1 MSKKL
6 EFVIEDEEEEE
17 EENTKSTIPLADGVR
32 GTSSLIYSVNTSVPL
47 DEKKELEFVIEDEE
61 EEVVITNE
69 PICNM
74 ENPIVVGVRGALL
87 PEYMNIINKT
97 GIDYKEY
104 QYEGVNWCIENEKS
118 VLVRGGI
125 IADEMGLGK
134 TIMMISLIMLNEKKN
149 TLIILPSVLLEQ
161 WEKQIKK
168 ITGNEAVIYYGKNRN
183 ILTNDILKKSKIV
196 LTTYHTL
203 LSHRCILHQVNW
215 SRIIIDEAHH
225 LCNSNTKLYRK
236 VYMLHREIMWLVT
249 GTPIRNKIEDFYN
262 MCYLFGLKPKYYTN
276 IDNYEEI
283 RNKYILR
290 RTREEVGIILPPLI
304 EERIMVEWESKEE
317 YDLAMRMHSHL
328 PNATNVGT
336 KHRGNTHM
344 FPLEAIM
351 RTRQS
356 CILPKLLGKEYQT
369 NKPITSSKLNR
380 LVSLITERKENGN
393 GKIVFCH
400 FRQEIDT
407 IKQMLGKQ
415 GIRNVITFDGRN
427 STQKDLLTQKAD
439 VLILQIQSCCEGL
452 NLQENYNEVY
462 FISPNWNP
470 FIEDQAIARCYR
482 IGQTKN
488 VYVYH
493 FEMSSFG
500 NTEEDH
506 TVKQITIDN
515 YIKVTQERKRNLSK
529 FIIDGIPIPHE
540 DIQTNKVKK
549 NNKIS
554 NSNISNEETIIQ

>member
-1 MSKKL
+1 MEKI
-6 EFVIEDEEEEE
+6 EFVIEEEEE
-17 EENTKSTIPLADGVR
+17 EEEELV
-32 GTSSLIYSVNTSVPL
+32 TSSRYRRI
-47 DEKKELEFVIEDEE
+47 
-61 EEVVITNE
+61 
-69 PICNM
+69 M
-74 ENPIVVGVRGALL
+74 EMA
-87 PEYMNIINKT
+87 NI
-97 GIDYKEY
+97 DFKEY

-134 TIMMISLIMLNEKKN
+134 TIMMISLIMLNEKRN

-183 ILTNDILKKSKIV
+183 ILTNEILIKSKIV

-203 LSHRCILHQVNW
+203 LSHRCILQEVNW

-225 LCNSNTKLYRK
+225 LCNANTKLYEK
-236 VYMLHREIMWLVT
+236 VYMLNREIMWLVT

-276 IDNYEEI
+276 IENYEEI

-290 RTREEVGIILPPLI
+290 RRREDVGIILPPLI
-304 EERIMVEWESKEE
+304 SERIMVEWESKEE
-317 YDLAMRMHSHL
+317 YELAMRIHSHL

-336 KHRGNTHM
+336 KHRGETSM

-369 NKPITSSKLNR
+369 NNAIAITSSKLNR
-380 LVSLITERKENGN
+380 LVSLIRERKDNGN
-393 GKIVFCH
+393 GKLIFCH
-400 FRQEIDT
+400 FREEIDT
-407 IKQMLGKQ
+407 IKEMLKTQ
-415 GIRNVITFDGRN
+415 GIRNIITFDGRN
-427 STQKDLLTQKAD
+427 SSQKELLVQKAD

-470 FIEDQAIARCYR
+470 FIEDQSIGRCYR

-493 FEMSSFG
+493 FEMTSFG
-500 NTEEDH
+500 ESEEDH
-506 TVKQITIDN
+506 TVKQLTIDN
-515 YIKVTQERKRNLSK
+515 YIKVTQERKRNLSR

-540 DIQTNKVKK
+540 DTQTNKVEK
-549 NNKIS
+549 NIEKNIEKI
-554 NSNISNEETIIQ
+554 